1 MFPLGWRRVISFD
14 LLGRGQCVCLRQ
26 FHPQRSRRFCLVK
39 HYYEASIPTSGFE
52 RRVGVFRI
60 EKHEFLWADCTRWS
74 LHCSNRPLK
83 CHGFAVRG
91 YENPPTTS
99 EDTQPQLWHGEGM
112 VEILQEVQWQISPP
126 SPRYCQSN
134 EPIVLICVFVKV
146 SANPSLR
153 VRSDPKKILGK
164 TSGTRVFTSNKP

>member
-60 EKHEFLWADCTRWS
+60 EKHEFLLSRWCSLKSSLLKPAAEIPRFRSSWIWESTRHFRGHTNTIMTWW
-74 LHCSNRPLK
+74 
-83 CHGFAVRG
+83 G
-91 YENPPTTS
+91 YEKPVRYRYLPISGINWIIIDFPCPVGTMPNTS
-99 EDTQPQLWHGEGM
+99 VSLKTLLEDRGQFASKALSKTK
-112 VEILQEVQWQISPP
+112 
-126 SPRYCQSN
+126 
-134 EPIVLICVFVKV
+134 PI
-146 SANPSLR
+146 
-153 VRSDPKKILGK
+153 
-164 TSGTRVFTSNKP
+164 